1 MALGA
6 LSVGLLLLFH
16 HATGSTYLHF
26 RGSGDVTTLQ
36 CNTPTGAGNVGTLCS
51 IRDFSA
57 EIEIEKIQCE
67 TEEKKMQDCEN
78 IDHEK
83 QKEKLQCQTSKRNES
98 EMNSLTFDVMLC
110 DDSMIFTC
118 TVQDSTESSKCPNW
132 KTLTGEGCENHN
144 LFFVIN
150 PDDSDEVFSAVET
163 SSSLTVAEGENVTLP
178 CQFENRKSLPFTL
191 LWIISGNIN
200 KCLHSVHIEGY
211 SPHSNT
217 HCCVDKES
225 SQRISNQSS
234 NNPTNKIQTH
244 NLTIHSVKELD
255 TGSYLCVVHGQASGK
270 PVWKIT
276 ANISLSV
283 TKSADSPDTHT
294 STSGISPVTS
304 SATPTNNE
312 DQVTRSPISSSE
324 SPDTLTSTSG
334 ISPVTNNSNHK
345 IIPVIIGIVCVV
357 VLICIVGVI
366 CIVRR
371 KRQMA
376 KGLPYS
382 VFPSREQTDENEH
395 VAYAVTTVPMTKSQ
409 LGPGEGQGA
418 HSTSASTEHVY
429 CLIKESV
436 QGNGDKTETQGGKCK
451 DHLNHGSQVESSS
464 AIEPKD
470 HTSLKEEDPIAS
482 SNDQTYSLISYPGTE
497 SLGNTVTQPRL
508 EENDP
513 KHCPLEMEENPIYSK
528 MEDN

>member
-6 LSVGLLLLFH
+6 LFVGLFLLFQH
-16 HATGSTYLHF
+16 VAGSTYVHF

-57 EIEIEKIQCE
+57 GAEIEKIQCE
-67 TEEKKMQDCEN
+67 TGAKKMQDCEN

-83 QKEKLQCQTSKRNES
+83 QKEKLQCQTCKRNGG
-98 EMNSLTFDVMLC
+98 EMNSLTFAVMLC

-163 SSSLTVAEGENVTLP
+163 FSSLTVAEGENVTLP
-178 CQFENRKSLPFTL
+178 CQFENGKSLPFTL
-191 LWIISGNIN
+191 FWIISGNVN

-211 SPHSNT
+211 SLHSNT
-217 HCCVDKES
+217 RCCVDKES

-234 NNPTNKIQTH
+234 NSPTNKIQTH

-255 TGSYLCVVHGQASGK
+255 TGSYLCVVHGVVSGK
-270 PVWKIT
+270 PVWKIR

-304 SATPTNNE
+304 SETPTNNE
-312 DQVTRSPISSSE
+312 DLLTRSPISSSE
-324 SPDTLTSTSG
+324 SPDALTSTSG
-334 ISPVTNNSNHK
+334 ISPVTNS
-345 IIPVIIGIVCVV
+345 PDTSCSSMRVGILVLYVAA
-357 VLICIVGVI
+357 LICSNGVI
-366 CIVRR
+366 CIIRR
-371 KRQMA
+371 GQQSAR
-376 KGLPYS
+376 
-382 VFPSREQTDENEH
+382 
-395 VAYAVTTVPMTKSQ
+395 VTEANVKF
-409 LGPGEGQGA
+409 
-418 HSTSASTEHVY
+418 
-429 CLIKESV
+429 K
-436 QGNGDKTETQGGKCK
+436 N
-451 DHLNHGSQVESSS
+451 
-464 AIEPKD
+464 
-470 HTSLKEEDPIAS
+470 
-482 SNDQTYSLISYPGTE
+482 
-497 SLGNTVTQPRL
+497 
-508 EENDP
+508 
-513 KHCPLEMEENPIYSK
+513 
-528 MEDN
+528 